1 MFIGV
6 ARHCIQ
12 MPAIVLIWL
21 VCLSNLL
28 DLKPYLASSYTLLYD
43 GVQLDAPF
51 VLIGLFV
58 AAIIFI

>member
-6 ARHCIQ
+6 AHHCIE
-12 MPAIVLIWL
+12 MPAIVLRWL

-28 DLKPYLASSYTLLYD
+28 DLKPYLDAFYTLLYD

-51 VLIGLFV
+51 VLTGLFV
-58 AAIIFI
+58 AAIIFK

>member
-6 ARHCIQ
+6 ARHCIE
-12 MPAIVLIWL
+12 MPTIVLRWL

-28 DLKPYLASSYTLLYD
+28 DLKPYLASSNTLLYD

-51 VLIGLFV
+51 VLTGLFV
-58 AAIIFI
+58 TAITFR

>member
-6 ARHCIQ
+6 ARHRIE
-12 MPAIVLIWL
+12 PAIV
-21 VCLSNLL
+21 CLSSLL

-51 VLIGLFV
+51 VLTGLFV
-58 AAIIFI
+58 AAIIFR